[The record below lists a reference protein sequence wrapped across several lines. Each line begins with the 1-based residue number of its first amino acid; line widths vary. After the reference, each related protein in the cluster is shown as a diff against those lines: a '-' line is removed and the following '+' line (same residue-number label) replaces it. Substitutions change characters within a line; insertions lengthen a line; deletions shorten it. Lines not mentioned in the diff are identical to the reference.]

1 MVETLQ
7 DISGALWKFTADA
20 GSLAITQTIENYNAV
35 VTGLMSGG
43 TEAFGALFP
52 LAILILQFSLL
63 ITVLQVVRMIWFLL
77 RGVQPMWRRPKQ
89 YSALREGGKRILIVG
104 DSTAFGRGADK
115 PEDSIAGR
123 LGHDFPGTEIINTAV
138 NGSLTKHAIAQLA
151 RAGSKPFDMIIVC
164 TGGNDIW
171 HFTRLAP
178 LEQSLNRLLKDAAEK
193 CDRKVIVLF
202 YANLGSAPV
211 FPPAIR
217 WILSKRTQKVHSI
230 FVRQTALQNV
240 PLIELYTGATNRDIY
255 MRNPFLEDPK
265 QYYAKDRMHP
275 NSNGYRLWYKLMWY
289 EMVKNNYLFSERG
302 RPATEKET
310 RSEE

>member
-1 MVETLQ
+1 MIETLQ
-7 DISGALWKFTADA
+7 AIGGTLWEFIA
-20 GSLAITQTIENYNAV
+20 GIVLFVIYQTIDNFNAV
-35 VTGLMSGG
+35 VTGFSKGG
-43 TEAFGALFP
+43 RDSVEALFP
-52 LAILILQFSLL
+52 LAILILQFYLL
-63 ITVLQVVRMIWFLL
+63 IATIKVLKMIWFLL
-77 RGVQPMWRRPKQ
+77 REMQWHVPKS

-104 DSTAFGRGADK
+104 DSTAYGRGADK
-115 PEDSIAGR
+115 PEDSIAGH
-123 LGHDFPGTEIINTAV
+123 LGHDFPGTEIVNKAV
-138 NGSLTKHAIAQLA
+138 NGSLTRHAIAQLA
-151 RAGSKPFDMIIVC
+151 RAGAKPFDMIIIC

-171 HFTRLAP
+171 HFTRLVT

-255 MRNPFLEDPK
+255 MHNPFLEDPK

-310 RSEE
+310 LIAPK